1 MMRTRVAASEA
12 RIWTWEAV
20 TDFDSSPSHENLL
33 KWLRE
38 DFPNTLGE
46 KVPVYREMIGFNSS
60 GGRRHRFLV
69 ALADSDLHGLRRRFD
84 RVLPRMAMLYGA
96 ADALMRTNE
105 GFGNLRYAVLADGV
119 LYILV
124 FFEGRLCHWTEEVAH
139 DTESAADR
147 LERFDE
153 FLKRDDLFSRA
164 ESWQMAF
171 TDFAEFTESQKES
184 FFRSASRDPFWRDFD
199 LDVFEGIKP
208 RAKFRLGVLTVASVA
223 LIVALAWHGFES
235 EDKVMMHSKEPPA
248 LSPAPRAEGA
258 EGVEEAVEPSP
269 SVVKKS
275 PGAPDGVFAP
285 VASVAAAPD
294 CGQTFHVRGIVGGR
308 IFQAETGDGRRVWL
322 RTGDSLGNFRVESIG
337 SSNVSLAC
345 GGRTVEVENGP

>member
-1 MMRTRVAASEA
+1 MMRVAASEA
-12 RIWTWEAV
+12 RIWTWECV
-20 TDFDSSPSHENLL
+20 TDFESIPSRENLL

-38 DFPNTLGE
+38 DFPDTLRE
-46 KVPVYREMIGFNSS
+46 RVPVYREMIGFNSS
-60 GGRRHRFLV
+60 GGRRRRFLV
-69 ALADSDLHGLRRRFD
+69 ALPESDLEGLRRRFD
-84 RVLPRMAMLYGA
+84 RVLPRMALLYGA
-96 ADALMRTNE
+96 ADSLMRTND
-105 GFGNLRYAVLADGV
+105 GYGNLRYAVLAGDT

-139 DTESAADR
+139 DTESVADR

-171 TDFAEFTESQKES
+171 TDFSEFTESQKES
-184 FFRSASRDPFWRDFD
+184 FFRAASRDPFWRDFD

-208 RAKFRLGVLTVASVA
+208 RAKFRLAVLAVASVA
-223 LIVALAWHGFES
+223 LTVALAWRGFGS
-235 EDKVMMHSKEPPA
+235 EDKVMMLSKEPPA
-248 LSPAPRAEGA
+248 LSPAPRAEVADGA
-258 EGVEEAVEPSP
+258 EKAVEPSAG
-269 SVVKKS
+269 VVKKS
-275 PGAPDGVFAP
+275 PGAPDAGSTLI
-285 VASVAAAPD
+285 ASVAPAPD

-322 RTGDSLGNFRVESIG
+322 RTGDSLGSFRVESIG
-337 SSNVSLAC
+337 SSKVALAC